1 MDKFLNTFWLEQDEP
16 GRAGY
21 GSGRVMGA
29 HSIEYLIKSQCSVRR
44 CLHAAGLSG
53 GVRR

>member
-1 MDKFLNTFWLEQDEP
+1 VQGAAQQIAMDKFLNTFWLEQDEP

-29 HSIEYLIKSQCSVRR
+29 HSIE
-44 CLHAAGLSG
+44 
-53 GVRR
+53 